1 MQHPCIGYFLDPK
14 SKVKSATMIT
24 DIVWGGKG
32 REITYGFPILPNKYE
47 ASNVAASV
55 MCVHVCALM
64 STQCLPDDTF
74 ISMYIYMYIYIV
86 IRMLRGTF
94 Q

>member
-1 MQHPCIGYFLDPK
+1 MEE
-14 SKVKSATMIT
+14 
-24 DIVWGGKG
+24 GKG
-32 REITYGFPILPNKYE
+32 RKITYSSPILPNKYE
-47 ASNVAASV
+47 TINVASSV

-74 ISMYIYMYIYIV
+74 IFMYVYIYIYIV

-94 Q
+94 